1 MANSVTLPRYHFIE
15 GVAAPISPSCHAVEL
30 DGWVF
35 LTGQIA
41 RDLANPDSQL
51 PESIELQTEHT
62 LRNIEHI
69 LSNMNLSFRNV
80 LSVRVFLTDFPND
93 YNRMNAVYA
102 RMVGASN
109 PARTCV
115 GVTHI
120 AKGAK
125 IEIDCIS
132 RRARAG

>member
-1 MANSVTLPRYHFIE
+1 MLPSYHFIE

-41 RDLANPDSQL
+41 RDLENPDAKL
-51 PESIELQTEHT
+51 PEGIELQTECT
-62 LRNIEHI
+62 LRNVEHI
-69 LSNMNLSFRNV
+69 LSKLGLSFRNL
-80 LSVRVFLTDFPND
+80 LSVRVFLTDFSND
-93 YNRMNAVYA
+93 YDRMNSVYA
-102 RMVGASN
+102 RVVGESK

-120 AKGAK
+120 ARGAK
-125 IEIDCIS
+125 VEIDCTA
-132 RRARAG
+132 RRAREGS